1 MIFGDEDAG
10 KSKPKSSKNK
20 GEKQKKNTPNKQLP
34 DSNHMV
40 WKKKIIFFRLL
51 YRKDNLL

>member
-1 MIFGDEDAG
+1 MVFGDEDVG

-20 GEKQKKNTPNKQLP
+20 GEKRKKNTLNKQLP
-34 DSNHMV
+34 DSNHIV